1 MHARIAFQNLT
12 AADSRQRARC
22 VRTGRF
28 VAWSR
33 AASLRLPG
41 APAVVVMTPAPVVM
55 MDDPAPVVDVVSIP
69 RAREGGS
76 FLVAL
81 VAFVVTGGRRLI
93 ALIATAARFTVAGAR
108 RVAALIATAAIL
120 SGTIIATVATGSDAT
135 PPPVGGKS
143 ATAATGPTRTA
154 PRPGG
159 AIRAPPPGG

>member
-12 AADSRQRARC
+12 AADPRQRARC
-22 VRTGRF
+22 VSTGRF

-81 VAFVVTGGRRLI
+81 VALVVTGGQRLI
-93 ALIATAARFTVAGAR
+93 SLIATAARSTVAGAR
-108 RVAALIATAAIL
+108 RVAALIAVAAIL
-120 SGTIIATVATGSDAT
+120 SCPGATGSDAT
-135 PPPVGGKS
+135 LPPVGGES